1 MNSFPESVNQLI
13 RELSRLPGIGQ
24 KTAQRLTFHILKSD
38 QNDVERLARSLMDI
52 KSKTDSCTICGAITE
67 TDPCGICNDSKR
79 DDYLICIVE
88 DAQDI
93 YAFEKTNSFRG
104 KYHVLGGVISPLDG
118 IGPDD
123 LNLEKLYSRV
133 ESGTEIV
140 LATNPSIEGDTTALY
155 LAKVLTKKKV
165 KITRLARGIPVGS
178 EIEYMDEITLI
189 RAMEGRTI
197 L

>member
-1 MNSFPESVNQLI
+1 LNSFPESVNQLI

>member
-1 MNSFPESVNQLI
+1 MNSFPESANQLI

-52 KSKTDSCTICGAITE
+52 KAKTGSCTICGAITE

-123 LNLEKLYSRV
+123 LNLEKLYSRI

-155 LAKVLTKKKV
+155 LAKVLSKKKV
-165 KITRLARGIPVGS
+165 KITRLARGIPIGS

-189 RAMEGRTI
+189 RAMEGRTS

>member
-52 KSKTDSCTICGAITE
+52 KEKTGSCTICGAITE
-67 TDPCGICNDSKR
+67 TDLCGICSDSKR

-123 LNLEKLYSRV
+123 LNLEKLYDRI
-133 ESGTEIV
+133 EPGTEIV

>member
-52 KSKTDSCTICGAITE
+52 KEKTGSCTICGAITE
-67 TDPCGICNDSKR
+67 TDPCGICSDSKR

-118 IGPDD
+118 IGPGD
-123 LNLEKLYSRV
+123 LNLEKLYDRI
-133 ESGTEIV
+133 EPGTEIV
-140 LATNPSIEGDTTALY
+140 LATNPSVEGDTTALY
-155 LAKVLTKKKV
+155 LAKVFTKKKV

>member
-1 MNSFPESVNQLI
+1 MNSFPESANQLI

-52 KSKTDSCTICGAITE
+52 KEKTGSCTICGAITE
-67 TDPCGICNDSKR
+67 TDPCGICSNSKR

-123 LNLEKLYSRV
+123 LNLEKLYDRI

-140 LATNPSIEGDTTALY
+140 LATNPSVEGDTTALY

-189 RAMEGRTI
+189 RAMEGRTS

>member
-1 MNSFPESVNQLI
+1 MNSFPESVNKLI

-118 IGPDD
+118 IGPND
-123 LNLEKLYSRV
+123 LNLEKLYDRI

-140 LATNPSIEGDTTALY
+140 LATNPSVEGDTTALY

>member
-123 LNLEKLYSRV
+123 LNLEKLYDRI
-133 ESGTEIV
+133 EPGTEIV
-140 LATNPSIEGDTTALY
+140 LATNPSVEGDTTALY

>member
-38 QNDVERLARSLMDI
+38 QNDVERLAGSLMDI
-52 KSKTDSCTICGAITE
+52 KEKTGSCTICGAITE

-123 LNLEKLYSRV
+123 LNLEKLYDRI
-133 ESGTEIV
+133 EPGTEIV
-140 LATNPSIEGDTTALY
+140 LATNPSVEGDTTALY

>member
-1 MNSFPESVNQLI
+1 MNSFPESVNKLI

>member
-1 MNSFPESVNQLI
+1 MNSFPESANQLI

-123 LNLEKLYSRV
+123 LNLEKLYDRI
-133 ESGTEIV
+133 EPGTEIV
-140 LATNPSIEGDTTALY
+140 LATNPSVEGDTTALY

>member
-52 KSKTDSCTICGAITE
+52 KAKTGSCTICGAITE

-133 ESGTEIV
+133 EPGTEIV

>member
-67 TDPCGICNDSKR
+67 TDPCGICSDSKR

-123 LNLEKLYSRV
+123 LNLETLYGRI

-140 LATNPSIEGDTTALY
+140 LATNPSVEGDTTALY

>member
-52 KSKTDSCTICGAITE
+52 KEKTGSCTICGAITE

-123 LNLEKLYSRV
+123 LNLENLYDRI

>member
-67 TDPCGICNDSKR
+67 TDSCGICNDSKR

-123 LNLEKLYSRV
+123 LNLEKLYDRI
-133 ESGTEIV
+133 EPGTEIV
-140 LATNPSIEGDTTALY
+140 LATNPSVEGDTTGLY

>member
-52 KSKTDSCTICGAITE
+52 NEKTGSCTICGAITE
-67 TDPCGICNDSKR
+67 TDPCGICSDSKR

-123 LNLEKLYSRV
+123 LNLEKLYDRI

-140 LATNPSIEGDTTALY
+140 LATNPSVEGDTTALY

>member
-1 MNSFPESVNQLI
+1 MNSFPESVNKLI

-52 KSKTDSCTICGAITE
+52 KAKTGSCTICGAITE
-67 TDPCGICNDSKR
+67 TDPCGICSDSKR

>member
-38 QNDVERLARSLMDI
+38 ENDVERLARSLMDI
-52 KSKTDSCTICGAITE
+52 KAKTGSCTICGAITE
-67 TDPCGICNDSKR
+67 TDPCGICSDSKR

-133 ESGTEIV
+133 ESGAEIV

>member
-104 KYHVLGGVISPLDG
+104 KYQVLGVVISPLDG
-118 IGPDD
+118 NGPDD
-123 LNLEKLYSRV
+123 LNLEKLYDRI

-140 LATNPSIEGDTTALY
+140 LATNPSVEGDTTALY

>member
-38 QNDVERLARSLMDI
+38 QNDVERVARSLIDI
-52 KSKTDSCTICGAITE
+52 KEKTGSCTICGAITE
-67 TDPCGICNDSKR
+67 TDSCGICSDSKR

-123 LNLEKLYSRV
+123 LNLKKLYDRI

-140 LATNPSIEGDTTALY
+140 LATNPSVEGDTTALY

>member
-1 MNSFPESVNQLI
+1 LNSFPESANQLI

-52 KSKTDSCTICGAITE
+52 KEKTGSCTICGAITE
-67 TDPCGICNDSKR
+67 TDPCGICSDSKR

-123 LNLEKLYSRV
+123 LNLEKLYDRI

-140 LATNPSIEGDTTALY
+140 LATNPSVEGDTTALY

>member
-1 MNSFPESVNQLI
+1 
-13 RELSRLPGIGQ
+13 LPGIGQ

-52 KSKTDSCTICGAITE
+52 KAKTGSCTICGAITE
-67 TDPCGICNDSKR
+67 TDPCGICSDSKR

-133 ESGTEIV
+133 EPGTEIV

>member
-1 MNSFPESVNQLI
+1 MNSFPESANQLI

-38 QNDVERLARSLMDI
+38 QNDVERLARSLMDL
-52 KSKTDSCTICGAITE
+52 KEKTGSCTICGAITE
-67 TDPCGICNDSKR
+67 TDPCGICSDSKR

-123 LNLEKLYSRV
+123 LNLEKLYDRI

-140 LATNPSIEGDTTALY
+140 LATNPSVEGDTTALY

>member
-133 ESGTEIV
+133 EPGTEIV

>member
-123 LNLEKLYSRV
+123 LNLEKLYDRI

-140 LATNPSIEGDTTALY
+140 LATNPSVEGDTTALY

>member
-52 KSKTDSCTICGAITE
+52 KAKTGSCTICGAITE
-67 TDPCGICNDSKR
+67 TDPCGICSDSKR

-123 LNLEKLYSRV
+123 LNLEKLYDRI

-140 LATNPSIEGDTTALY
+140 LATNPSVEGDTTALY

>member
-52 KSKTDSCTICGAITE
+52 KEKTGSCTICGAITE

-123 LNLEKLYSRV
+123 LNLEKLYDRI
-133 ESGTEIV
+133 ESGAEIV
-140 LATNPSIEGDTTALY
+140 LATNPSVEGDTTALY

>member
-123 LNLEKLYSRV
+123 LNLEKLYSRI

-155 LAKVLTKKKV
+155 LAKVLTKKEV
-165 KITRLARGIPVGS
+165 KITRLARGIPIGS

>member
-1 MNSFPESVNQLI
+1 
-13 RELSRLPGIGQ
+13 
-24 KTAQRLTFHILKSD
+24 
-38 QNDVERLARSLMDI
+38 MDI
-52 KSKTDSCTICGAITE
+52 KEKTGSCTICGAITE
-67 TDPCGICNDSKR
+67 TDPCGICSDSKR

-123 LNLEKLYSRV
+123 LNLEKLYDRI
-133 ESGTEIV
+133 EPGTEIV
-140 LATNPSIEGDTTALY
+140 LATNPSVEGDTTALY

>member
-1 MNSFPESVNQLI
+1 LNSFPESVNQLI

-52 KSKTDSCTICGAITE
+52 KAKTGSCTICGAITE
-67 TDPCGICNDSKR
+67 TDPCGICSDSKR

>member
-52 KSKTDSCTICGAITE
+52 KEKTGSCTICGAITE
-67 TDPCGICNDSKR
+67 TDPCGICSDSKR

-133 ESGTEIV
+133 EPGTEIV

>member
-1 MNSFPESVNQLI
+1 MNSFPESVNKLI

-123 LNLEKLYSRV
+123 LNLKKLYDRI

-140 LATNPSIEGDTTALY
+140 LATNPSVEGDTTALY